1 MRQPASLWRE
11 MTLVALRSIRGQALR
26 TTLTIGIIGMGI
38 MALIAMVTATESL
51 KANVTQEFSSL
62 GTQSFSIDQM
72 RSGGMFQ
79 GKRVLPSPP
88 IDFRQASQFKNE
100 AAGAFKVATSVFGTG
115 MASVTRGNQRT
126 DPNVSVQGVD
136 ELYLDVSGLSL
147 AQGRNFTLAEV
158 QSGASIVMVGQSVV
172 DRLFESWEDPVGQ
185 HVLVGSQRYSIV
197 GILEARGTSFGRSQ
211 DNQIL
216 MPIQGVRRQY
226 SDEGRS
232 YNLTCTVA
240 QTEDMPEAIE
250 QATGW
255 MRVVRGDAPGKP
267 NSFLIRQSNRL
278 VDTLLEATDGIT
290 MAAVFIGLITLF
302 GAGIGLMNIML
313 VSVSERTREI
323 GTRKSLG
330 ATGAAIR
337 TQFLAEVLVI
347 GQLGGIV
354 GISLGLVVGNLI
366 ANAFD
371 TPFIVPWAWVVTG
384 VLLCLVTSLASGYY
398 PARLASKLDPIV
410 ALGRE

>member
-1 MRQPASLWRE
+1 MWRE

-100 AAGAFKVATSVFGTG
+100 AAGVFKVATSVFGTG

-136 ELYLDVSGLSL
+136 ELYLDVSGLSV

-240 QTEDMPEAIE
+240 QTEDMPEAVE

>member
-1 MRQPASLWRE
+1 MWRE

-100 AAGAFKVATSVFGTG
+100 AAGVFKVATSVFGTG

-240 QTEDMPEAIE
+240 HTEDMPEAVE

>member
-1 MRQPASLWRE
+1 MWRE

-100 AAGAFKVATSVFGTG
+100 AAGVFKVATSVFGTG
-115 MASVTRGNQRT
+115 MASVTRGTQRT

-147 AQGRNFTLAEV
+147 AHGRNFTLAEV

-240 QTEDMPEAIE
+240 HTEDMPEAVE

>member
-1 MRQPASLWRE
+1 
-11 MTLVALRSIRGQALR
+11 
-26 TTLTIGIIGMGI
+26 
-38 MALIAMVTATESL
+38 
-51 KANVTQEFSSL
+51 
-62 GTQSFSIDQM
+62 
-72 RSGGMFQ
+72 
-79 GKRVLPSPP
+79 
-88 IDFRQASQFKNE
+88 
-100 AAGAFKVATSVFGTG
+100 
-115 MASVTRGNQRT
+115 
-126 DPNVSVQGVD
+126 
-136 ELYLDVSGLSL
+136 
-147 AQGRNFTLAEV
+147 
-158 QSGASIVMVGQSVV
+158 
-172 DRLFESWEDPVGQ
+172 
-185 HVLVGSQRYSIV
+185 
-197 GILEARGTSFGRSQ
+197 
-211 DNQIL
+211 

-240 QTEDMPEAIE
+240 QTEDMPEAVE

>member
-1 MRQPASLWRE
+1 MWRE

-100 AAGAFKVATSVFGTG
+100 AAGVFKVATSVFGTG

-240 QTEDMPEAIE
+240 QTEDMPEAVE

-354 GISLGLVVGNLI
+354 GISLGLVVSNLI

>member
-1 MRQPASLWRE
+1 MWRE

-136 ELYLDVSGLSL
+136 ELYLDVSGLSV

-232 YNLTCTVA
+232 YNLTCTVT
-240 QTEDMPEAIE
+240 QTEDMPEAVE

>member
-240 QTEDMPEAIE
+240 QTEDMPEAVE

>member
-1 MRQPASLWRE
+1 MWRE

-136 ELYLDVSGLSL
+136 ELYLDVSGLSV

-240 QTEDMPEAIE
+240 QTEDMPEAVE

>member
-11 MTLVALRSIRGQALR
+11 MTMVALRSIRGQALR

-147 AQGRNFTLAEV
+147 AEGRNFTLAEV

-172 DRLFESWEDPVGQ
+172 DRLFESCEDPVGQ
-185 HVLVGSQRYSIV
+185 HVLVGSQRYHIA
-197 GILEARGTSFGRSQ
+197 GILEASGTSFGRSQ

-216 MPIQGVRRQY
+216 MLIQGVRRQY

-240 QTEDMPEAIE
+240 QTEDMPEAVE

-410 ALGRE
+410 TLGRE

>member
-1 MRQPASLWRE
+1 MTQPPSLWRE
-11 MTLVALRSIRGQALR
+11 MTLVALRSIRGQTLR

-88 IDFRQASQFKNE
+88 IDFRQASQFKAE
-100 AAGAFKVATSVFGTG
+100 AVGAFKVATSVFGTG
-115 MASVTRGNQRT
+115 MASVTRGNKRT
-126 DPNVSVQGVD
+126 DPNVRVQGVD
-136 ELYLDVSGLSL
+136 ELFLDVSGLSL
-147 AQGRNFTLAEV
+147 ANGRNFTLAEV

-172 DRLFESWEDPVGQ
+172 NRLFESWEDPVGQ
-185 HVLVGSQRYSIV
+185 HVLVGSQRYHIA

-240 QTEDMPEAIE
+240 QTEDMPEAVE

-347 GQLGGIV
+347 GQLGGIT

-371 TPFIVPWAWVVTG
+371 TPFVVPWAWVATG

-398 PARLASKLDPIV
+398 PARLASKLNPIV